1 MDKKE
6 MDKKEMERIY
16 LKEVDPGNWRVDIGV
31 SESQRKY
38 VASLSGT
45 LARAYAYRDSRSRA
59 YIVYAGDTP
68 VGVAMYYDIEEMQA
82 YDFSQFFIDERY
94 QGRGYGRK
102 ACGLVLDELKRDGRF
117 RKIVLCYIEGNH
129 AAEKMYRSFGFQ
141 PTGEVDEDE
150 ICMSL
155 EW

>member
-1 MDKKE
+1 MEKADKAEKIHLE
-6 MDKKEMERIY
+6 
-16 LKEVDPGNWRVDIGV
+16 EVDPGNWRVDIGV
-31 SESQRKY
+31 SEAQQHFVSN
-38 VASLSGT
+38 LSRT
-45 LARAYAYRDSRSRA
+45 LARAYAYRNSRSRA
-59 YIVYAGDTP
+59 YIVYAEETP

-82 YDFSQFFIDERY
+82 YDFSQFFIDARY
-94 QGRGYGRK
+94 QGRGYGRA
-102 ACGLVLDELKRDGRF
+102 ACKLVLDEMKQDGRF
-117 RKIVLCYIEGNH
+117 RKIVLCYIEGND